1 LVVGKAY
8 FSKKKK
14 GTDISNRMEDKV
26 MWEGILINGM
36 RVSIKALGNGIEIEK
51 KKPQIR
57 SLWGF

>member
-1 LVVGKAY
+1 MVVGKAY
-8 FSKKKK
+8 FSKKK

-26 MWEGILINGM
+26 MWGGILINGM
-36 RVSIKALGNGIEIEK
+36 KVSIKALGNGIEIEK